1 MNTGGIRKLATA
13 ALTATLA
20 LPAMWGTTAGAEG
33 ASGGTTLGGQRAA
46 RVDVGDSHACAV
58 ADDGEVYCWGYNWA
72 GQGGNGT
79 TTDDESSLPSSGE
92 SNGPAGCKLGAAGS
106 VRFSATAP
114 PANSTTH
121 AAVPATITLR
131 RRTWRTRR
139 VTCP

>member
-79 TTDDESSLPSSGE
+79 TTDFDRPERVDAGGCVLQEQRTGQPDAADHLPE
-92 SNGPAGCKLGAAGS
+92 E
-106 VRFSATAP
+106 
-114 PANSTTH
+114 
-121 AAVPATITLR
+121 
-131 RRTWRTRR
+131 
-139 VTCP
+139 